1 MSALMI
7 QRLLRSRLPFV
18 GLIFL
23 LSAALLHATPDKWRA
38 AIDDL
43 TAKDATQPP
52 PAGAVVFVGSSSIRY
67 WTTLAEDFPGITSIN
82 RGFGVSELYDSVF
95 YADRVVLPYH
105 PRLVVVYA
113 GENDLNAGQAPSTVV
128 SHFVAFTKK
137 IHASQPSTKI
147 IFLAIKESP
156 VRAKIRDQVLL
167 TNQLIAAE
175 CARDPRCQFVDVA
188 TPLLD
193 HQGQTRPELFRPDR
207 LHLLPAGYAV
217 WTKILAPYLQP

>member
-1 MSALMI
+1 MM
-7 QRLLRSRLPFV
+7 QRLLRSRLPFA

-43 TAKDATQPP
+43 TAKDATQQPP
-52 PAGAVVFVGSSSIRY
+52 TGAVVFVGSSSIRY

-82 RGFGVSELYDSVF
+82 RGFGGSELYDSVF

-113 GENDLNAGQAPSTVV
+113 GENDLNAGQSPSTVV
-128 SHFVAFTKK
+128 SYFLAFTKK

-156 VRAKIRDQVLL
+156 VRAKIRNEVLL

-207 LHLLPAGYAV
+207 LHLLPEGYAV

>member
-1 MSALMI
+1 ML
-7 QRLLRSRLPFV
+7 RLLALLFV
-18 GLIFL
+18 VTGFAADVAQPAFSSAKYDKDIAAFEAADKANPPPPHAVL
-23 LSAALLHATPDKWRA
+23 LS
-38 AIDDL
+38 
-43 TAKDATQPP
+43 
-52 PAGAVVFVGSSSIRY
+52 GASTFRR
-67 WTTLAEDFPGITSIN
+67 WTNYAEAFKGYPVIN
-82 RGFGVSELYDSVF
+82 RGFGGSELYDSVF

-113 GENDLNAGQAPSTVV
+113 GENDLNAGQSPSTVV
-128 SHFVAFTKK
+128 SHFLAFTKK
-137 IHASQPSTKI
+137 IHARQPSAKI

-156 VRAKIRDQVLL
+156 VRAKIRNQVLL